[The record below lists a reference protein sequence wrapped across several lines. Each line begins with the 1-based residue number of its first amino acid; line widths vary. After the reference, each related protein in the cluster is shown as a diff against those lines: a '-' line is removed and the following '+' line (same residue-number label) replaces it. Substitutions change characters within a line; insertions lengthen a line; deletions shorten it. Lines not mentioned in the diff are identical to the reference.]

1 MCLARLK
8 QNELEIVVDLEAI
21 SNMNITNSTMLKFK
35 MLFFQAVLS
44 LVCCNKYIK
53 MRLCQINFGLL

>member
-21 SNMNITNSTMLKFK
+21 CILYEYYEFNN
-35 MLFFQAVLS
+35 A
-44 LVCCNKYIK
+44 
-53 MRLCQINFGLL
+53 